1 VLSLW
6 LSRFPDAGMDAY
18 LFPAYKVGVSGN
30 DRTAYA
36 YGFDLSRPAGEWK
49 KAWSDALR
57 KAGFRYRWHD
67 CRHSF
72 ITRLAENPS
81 VSEETIRALAG
92 HVSRKML
99 ERYSHIRLAA
109 KQAAIQSLEAAAF
122 NAGSPQNPPQFA
134 TNTANEPFAISKKAL
149 N

>member
-1 VLSLW
+1 
-6 LSRFPDAGMDAY
+6 
-18 LFPAYKVGVSGN
+18 LFPAHRVGVSGN

-36 YGFDLSRPAGEWK
+36 YGFDPSLPAGEWK

-57 KAGFRYRWHD
+57 AAGLRYRLHD

-72 ITRLAENPS
+72 VTRLAENPA
-81 VSEETIRALAG
+81 VSEEAIRALAG

-109 KQAAIQSLEAAAF
+109 KQAAIRSLEAAVF
-122 NAGSPQNPPQFA
+122 DAGSPQNPPQS
-134 TNTANEPFAISKKAL
+134 ANGTKGHHSTISEKPL